1 VLNRARRV
9 KQGRRGLTFEVQEV
23 AFSSADGLAL
33 ADDDGGDHLLSEFGL
48 ALLDRSQEHVTDGA
62 GGVPVQASTSATDGD
77 DVQRLR
83 SSVVGAVHDGSH
95 GQRVGNVQLDSV
107 TS

>member
-1 VLNRARRV
+1 MSPLGLTMTPALSTPKKKGAVLNRARRV

-48 ALLDRSQEHVTDGA
+48 D
-62 GGVPVQASTSATDGD
+62 
-77 DVQRLR
+77 
-83 SSVVGAVHDGSH
+83 
-95 GQRVGNVQLDSV
+95 
-107 TS
+107 